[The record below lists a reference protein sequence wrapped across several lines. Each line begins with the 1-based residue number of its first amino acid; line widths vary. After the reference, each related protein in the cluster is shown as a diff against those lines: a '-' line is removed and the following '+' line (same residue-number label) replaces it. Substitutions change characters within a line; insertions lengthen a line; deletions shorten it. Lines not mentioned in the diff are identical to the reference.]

1 MKRTGLIGGMLCC
14 AVIAVAYPSYHHT
27 GNDSTEQPGREY
39 IERALIE
46 LRDSIDNTIIS
57 LEKRQT
63 GHVNYSREQVS
74 VAYDELMNQRKE
86 IENVIEEVVAA
97 GAYNWDQ
104 EIRSRALFQINKQRR
119 AYYKILTNI
128 KEASS
133 AKI

>member
-1 MKRTGLIGGMLCC
+1 MKRTGLIFGLLCGF
-14 AVIAVAYPSYHHT
+14 VVGSAYPYYRIDK
-27 GNDSTEQPGREY
+27 DSTDQPGKEF

-63 GHVNYSREQVS
+63 SHVNYSREQVN
-74 VAYDELMNQRKE
+74 VAYDELMNQRRE
-86 IENVIEEVVAA
+86 IEDVIEEVVAA

-104 EIRSRALFQINKQRR
+104 EIRSRALFQISKQRK
-119 AYYKILTNI
+119 AYYKILHNI
-128 KEASS
+128 KEAAS